1 MALPPRN
8 LTDNAPEPLH
18 PSTATIATTDD
29 MADLPAGASII
40 QMTGITKQFAGGV
53 VANDHVDFDI
63 RAGEIHALLG
73 ENGAGKSTL
82 MHILSGLI
90 EPDEGE
96 IVISGRKARIKS
108 PQDALNLGIGMV
120 HQHRKLIPAHT
131 VLDNIIIGHPR
142 TPMIINKRQAKKEI
156 SELAHSYGFDIDLD
170 AKVWQLDAGQAQ
182 IVEIVKVLYL
192 GAKILILD
200 EPTSALTPPETEQL
214 MRSLKAMVNQ
224 GLAVVPFIT
233 HKLPVVLDISDRIT
247 ILRNGKVVDR
257 ISTAKADEK
266 WLARKMVGKETLFD
280 LHRVEVTLGQE
291 ILTVSN
297 LSAHNNKGFQAVNGV
312 SFAVREGEIFG
323 IAGVAGNGQFE
334 LAEVLM
340 GLRKATQGDIFFLGD
355 NITRASIK
363 RRWSLGIGYVPAE
376 RIEVGS
382 VADFSLGDNMA
393 INLYFNANYCKWG
406 ILNFKKIYQGA
417 EASIREFN
425 IKTPGHKAKAKEMSG
440 GNLQKLILA
449 RVISCMP
456 RLLIVNLPTQGLDVG
471 AGEFVQN
478 KLLELK
484 SKGVGILLISEDL
497 DETLSLSD
505 SIAPIYEGQ
514 LMGILS
520 RAEADKQGVGRM
532 MAGMARRSA

>member
-1 MALPPRN
+1 MLRSPVN
-8 LTDNAPEPLH
+8 GT
-18 PSTATIATTDD
+18 STSPQAIQTARPAATPYSHF
-29 MADLPAGASII
+29 MDLSKGEKILE
-40 QMTGITKQFAGGV
+40 MRGITKRFSGGV

-96 IVISGRKARIKS
+96 IIIGGQQARIGS
-108 PQDALNLGIGMV
+108 PQDALKLGIGMV

-131 VLDNIIIGHPR
+131 VLENIILGHPR
-142 TPMIINKRQAKKEI
+142 TPIILNQRKAKKEI
-156 SELAHSYGFDIDLD
+156 SQLAQSFGFEIDLD
-170 AKVWQLDAGQAQ
+170 AKVWQLDAGEAQ
-182 IVEIVKVLYL
+182 IVEIVKVLYF
-192 GAKILILD
+192 GARILILD
-200 EPTSALTPPETEQL
+200 EPTSTLTPPETEQL
-214 MRSLKAMVNQ
+214 MGSLKKMVKQ

-247 ILRNGKVVDR
+247 ILRNGKIVDH
-257 ISTAKADEK
+257 IPTEKADEK

-280 LHRVEVTLGQE
+280 LQRTEVELGQE
-291 ILTVSN
+291 ILKVVD
-297 LSAHNNKGFQAVNGV
+297 LSAQNNKGFLAVKGV
-312 SFAVREGEIFG
+312 SFSVREGEIFG
-323 IAGVAGNGQFE
+323 IAGVTGNGQFE

-340 GLRKATQGDIFFLGD
+340 GLRKPTRGGIFFQGQD
-355 NITRASIK
+355 IKRASIK
-363 RRWSLGIGYVPAE
+363 KRWSLGIGYVPAE

-382 VADFSLGDNMA
+382 VGDFSLGDNMA
-393 INLYFNANYCKWG
+393 INLYFNNNYCTWG
-406 ILNFKKIYQGA
+406 ILNFKKIYQGT

-425 IKTPGHKAKAKEMSG
+425 IKTPDHRAKAKEMSG

-449 RVISCMP
+449 RVISCTP

-484 SKGVGILLISEDL
+484 REGVGILLISEDL

-505 SIAPIYEGQ
+505 SVAPIYEGQ

-520 RAEADKQGVGRM
+520 QAEADKQKVGRM
-532 MAGMARRSA
+532 MAGMSRGTA

>member
-1 MALPPRN
+1 MLRSPVN
-8 LTDNAPEPLH
+8 VT
-18 PSTATIATTDD
+18 STSPQAIQTARPVAGPYSHF
-29 MADLPAGASII
+29 MDLSKGEKILE
-40 QMTGITKQFAGGV
+40 MRGITKIFSGGV
-53 VANDHVDFDI
+53 VANDQVDFDI

-96 IVISGRKARIKS
+96 IIIGGQQVRIGS
-108 PQDALNLGIGMV
+108 PQDALKLGIGMV
-120 HQHRKLIPAHT
+120 HQHRKLIPAHS
-131 VLDNIIIGHPR
+131 VLENIIIGHPR
-142 TPMIINKRQAKKEI
+142 TPIILNKHKAKKEI
-156 SELAHSYGFDIDLD
+156 SQLAQSFGFEIDLD
-170 AKVWQLDAGQAQ
+170 AKVWQLDASEAQ
-182 IVEIVKVLYL
+182 VVEIVKVLYL
-192 GAKILILD
+192 GARILILD
-200 EPTSALTPPETEQL
+200 EPTSTLTPPETEQL
-214 MRSLKAMVNQ
+214 MSSLKSMVKQ

-247 ILRNGKVVDR
+247 ILRNGKIVDH
-257 ISTAKADEK
+257 ILTEKADEK

-280 LHRVEVTLGQE
+280 LHRTEVELGQE
-291 ILTVSN
+291 ILKVVD
-297 LSAHNNKGFQAVNGV
+297 LSAMNNKGFQAVKGV
-312 SFAVREGEIFG
+312 SFSVREGEIFG
-323 IAGVAGNGQFE
+323 IAGVSGNGQFE

-340 GLRKATQGDIFFLGD
+340 GLRKPTQGAIFFQGKD
-355 NITRASIK
+355 IKRTSIK
-363 RRWSLGIGYVPAE
+363 KRWSLGIGYVPAE

-393 INLYFNANYCKWG
+393 INLYFNDNYCKWG
-406 ILNFKKIYQGA
+406 ILNFKKIYQDT
-417 EASIREFN
+417 EASIREFS
-425 IKTPGHKAKAKEMSG
+425 IKTPGHRAKAKEMSG

-449 RVISCMP
+449 RVISCRP

-484 SKGVGILLISEDL
+484 KQGVAILLISEDL

-505 SIAPIYEGQ
+505 SVAPIYEGQ

-520 RAEADKQGVGRM
+520 RAEADKQKVGRM
-532 MAGMARRSA
+532 MAGMVRSSE

>member
-1 MALPPRN
+1 MLRSPVNVTSTSPQDIQTA
-8 LTDNAPEPLH
+8 H
-18 PSTATIATTDD
+18 PAATPYSHF
-29 MADLPAGASII
+29 MDLSKGEKILE
-40 QMTGITKQFAGGV
+40 MRGITKIFSDGV
-53 VANDHVDFDI
+53 VANDQVDFDI

-96 IVISGRKARIKS
+96 IIIGGQQVRIGS
-108 PQDALNLGIGMV
+108 PQDALKLGIGMV
-120 HQHRKLIPAHT
+120 HQHRKLIPAHS
-131 VLDNIIIGHPR
+131 VLENIIIGHPR
-142 TPMIINKRQAKKEI
+142 TPIILNKRKAKKEI
-156 SELAHSYGFDIDLD
+156 SQLAQSFGFEIDLD
-170 AKVWQLDAGQAQ
+170 AKVWQLDASEAQ
-182 IVEIVKVLYL
+182 VVEIVKVLYL
-192 GAKILILD
+192 GARILILD
-200 EPTSALTPPETEQL
+200 EPTSTLTPPETEQL
-214 MRSLKAMVNQ
+214 MSSLKSMVKQ

-247 ILRNGKVVDR
+247 ILRNGKIVDH
-257 ISTAKADEK
+257 ILTEKADEK

-280 LHRVEVTLGQE
+280 LHRTEVELGQE
-291 ILTVSN
+291 ILKVVD
-297 LSAHNNKGFQAVNGV
+297 LSAMNNKGFQAVKGV
-312 SFAVREGEIFG
+312 SFSVREGEIFG
-323 IAGVAGNGQFE
+323 IAGVSGNGQFE

-340 GLRKATQGDIFFLGD
+340 GLRKPTQGAIFFQGKD
-355 NITRASIK
+355 IKRTSIK
-363 RRWSLGIGYVPAE
+363 KRWSLGIGYVPAE

-393 INLYFNANYCKWG
+393 INLYFNDNYCKWG
-406 ILNFKKIYQGA
+406 ILNFKKIYQDT
-417 EASIREFN
+417 EASIREFS
-425 IKTPGHKAKAKEMSG
+425 IKTPGHRAKAKEMSG

-449 RVISCMP
+449 RVISCRP

-484 SKGVGILLISEDL
+484 KQGVGILLISEDL

-505 SIAPIYEGQ
+505 SVAPIYEGQ

-520 RAEADKQGVGRM
+520 RAEADKQKVGRM
-532 MAGMARRSA
+532 MAGMVRSSE

>member
-1 MALPPRN
+1 MTNTSPQA
-8 LTDNAPEPLH
+8 
-18 PSTATIATTDD
+18 IQTTRPAVSPYSHF
-29 MADLPAGASII
+29 MDLSKGEKILE
-40 QMTGITKQFAGGV
+40 MKGITKRFSGGV

-63 RAGEIHALLG
+63 EAGEIHALLG

-96 IVISGRKARIKS
+96 IIIAGQKARIGS
-108 PQDALNLGIGMV
+108 PQDALKLGIGMV
-120 HQHRKLIPAHT
+120 HQHRKLIPAHS
-131 VLDNIIIGHPR
+131 VLENIIIGHPR
-142 TPMIINKRQAKKEI
+142 TPIILNKRKAKKEI
-156 SELAHSYGFDIDLD
+156 SQLAQSFGFEIDLD
-170 AKVWQLDAGQAQ
+170 AKVWQLDAGEAQ
-182 IVEIVKVLYL
+182 IVEIVKVLYF
-192 GAKILILD
+192 GARILILD
-200 EPTSALTPPETEQL
+200 EPTSTLTPPETEQL
-214 MRSLKAMVNQ
+214 MLSLKRMVKE

-247 ILRNGKVVDR
+247 ILRNGKIVDH
-257 ISTAKADEK
+257 IATKAADEK

-280 LHRVEVTLGQE
+280 LHRTEVELGKE
-291 ILTVSN
+291 VLKVIN
-297 LSAHNNKGFQAVNGV
+297 LSALNNKGFQAVKGV
-312 SFAVREGEIFG
+312 SFSVREGEIVG
-323 IAGVAGNGQFE
+323 IAGVTGNGQYE

-340 GLRKATQGDIFFLGD
+340 GLRKPTQGAIFFQGKD
-355 NITRASIK
+355 IKRASIK
-363 RRWSLGIGYVPAE
+363 KRWSLGIGYVPAE

-393 INLYFNANYCKWG
+393 INLYFNDNYCTWG
-406 ILNFKKIYQGA
+406 ILNFKKIYRGT

-425 IKTPGHKAKAKEMSG
+425 IKTPDHRAKAKEMSG

-449 RVISCMP
+449 RVISCRP

-478 KLLELK
+478 KLLQLK
-484 SKGVGILLISEDL
+484 KRGVGILLISEDL

-505 SIAPIYEGQ
+505 SVAPIYEGQ

-520 RAEADKQGVGRM
+520 RAEADKQKVGRM
-532 MAGMARRSA
+532 MAGMVMSSE